1 MPEIDALLINP
12 VSARMI
18 PAFVPHGLLYIAA
31 YAIKCGHKIAIYD
44 RNVEADN
51 LEHFLDKF
59 RPRASRNGVLDRDSY

>member
-31 YAIKCGHKIAIYD
+31 YAIKCGHK
-44 RNVEADN
+44 
-51 LEHFLDKF
+51 
-59 RPRASRNGVLDRDSY
+59 